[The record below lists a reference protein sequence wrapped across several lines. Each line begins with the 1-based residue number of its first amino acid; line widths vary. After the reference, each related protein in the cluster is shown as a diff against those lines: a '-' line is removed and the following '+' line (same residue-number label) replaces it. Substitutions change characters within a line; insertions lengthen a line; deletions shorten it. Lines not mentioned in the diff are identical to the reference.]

1 MIGESDLPAGLH
13 RKIAYSHPE
22 RRTPGTRRDT
32 LVGSEVLVAGTR
44 AAGELDD
51 EALAHEV
58 GTICESVRRTV
69 PEGVRCYVT
78 YGKLCSRLGRIQ
90 CEVLKSKLTRNNVTR
105 VHRVLVLDEAE
116 AVHELDLSDLAS
128 AMGLEVGLDICLGGI
143 AGEVAQV
150 EARTRYLGHGDGSY
164 DRLCP
169 NDDLVWRDS

>member
-69 PEGVRCYVT
+69 PEGVQCYVT
-78 YGKLCSRLGRIQ
+78 YGKLCSSLARIQ
-90 CEVLKSKLTRNNVTR
+90 CEVLKQAYQEQRHARPSRPCTR
-105 VHRVLVLDEAE
+105 
-116 AVHELDLSDLAS
+116 
-128 AMGLEVGLDICLGGI
+128 
-143 AGEVAQV
+143 
-150 EARTRYLGHGDGSY
+150 
-164 DRLCP
+164 
-169 NDDLVWRDS
+169 